1 MPLSS
6 KRVLVAEGNEII
18 VVLIAHL
25 LTRQSYEVHT
35 TLDALEAD
43 EMIRRQPYDAMLIDV
58 RVPNGGFELIE
69 RVSGRDPHLVRRI
82 IAMTVSAPDADRAGT
97 FPLHAVV
104 RKPFVLDQLV
114 DTVRSCVEGGPAY

>member
-1 MPLSS
+1 MPVPT
-6 KRVLVAEGNEII
+6 KKILVAEGNEII
-18 VVLIAHL
+18 VVLISHL
-25 LTRQSYEVHT
+25 LTRQSYVVHT

-58 RVPNGGFELIE
+58 HVPNGGFELIE
-69 RVSGRDPHLVRRI
+69 RVSGRDPDLVRRI
-82 IAMTVSAPDADRAGT
+82 IAMTMSGHDADRAGT

-114 DTVRSCVEGGPAY
+114 ETVRDCVEGNGGR